1 MARFFFVEEEI
12 EEEMRKFNNLID
24 KETAKLLILEKK
36 HQIKRMKIKEIKSG
50 SIALY
55 AKIMDFVEKQKDR
68 ASLIIGDET
77 GYCILKLWHHNV
89 KIANFLKIGDVI
101 KVANGWAKESYYGI
115 EINVGKFGMIEKVN
129 KDICP
134 EYGIKDG
141 LFCLMGKL
149 RKVFPTE
156 IYFENGKEKFVK
168 KILVDENEIYFV
180 DEKIR
185 EMKKFCEGDKIV
197 IFWLYKKGDKIYT
210 TNFSRVKHLFSNH
223 IL

>member
-1 MARFFFVEEEI
+1 VEEEI

-89 KIANFLKIGDVI
+89 K
-101 KVANGWAKESYYGI
+101 
-115 EINVGKFGMIEKVN
+115 
-129 KDICP
+129 
-134 EYGIKDG
+134 
-141 LFCLMGKL
+141 
-149 RKVFPTE
+149 
-156 IYFENGKEKFVK
+156 
-168 KILVDENEIYFV
+168 
-180 DEKIR
+180 
-185 EMKKFCEGDKIV
+185 
-197 IFWLYKKGDKIYT
+197 
-210 TNFSRVKHLFSNH
+210 
-223 IL
+223 